1 MNAMTQPI
9 RVILNTREPG
19 FRAKTYLAYVALF
32 TLLAGDAVRYSVG
45 WWGWGAVLVTLFG
58 FTLYY
63 FFTGEP
69 KRILKQIP
77 WPLIALLVLMPISI
91 IYSNYQM
98 FSAIASFAQYA
109 TSLFALF
116 LAAAFSWRH
125 LLRIFS
131 NVVRVILAAS
141 LLFEFVAAA
150 IVRGPIAPIFKNY
163 EGDTPPAS
171 AYYWTRAHL
180 FDGDRIQGIVGNS
193 NILAFIAM
201 IGLVVFAIDYAVSAT
216 PKWLSASSF
225 ALAAAMLLLSKS
237 AGVAFAVA
245 AIAVAATVAL
255 IVEGKDRDLR
265 HRIYRWVWACAGV
278 VSIVVLI
285 NRAEVFTFFGKTPDM
300 TGRSTIWKLVL
311 GLIAERPIQG
321 WGWISHWMP
330 GVEPFEGLVVINKVP
345 YYQAHN
351 AYLDMWLQLGGIGLL
366 LLLILVA
373 MTFVKLWRLGV
384 RHTNPLYLW
393 PMLVFFGLLAQNLTE
408 SRMLLEIGWVLL
420 VLMAVKANDPDDLLE
435 PRGKT
440 PKRARLLGRG
450 LRRNQS
456 QPHKDR

>member
-77 WPLIALLVLMPISI
+77 WPLIALLVLMPLSI

-131 NVVRVILAAS
+131 NVVRVILGAS
-141 LLFEFVAAA
+141 LVFEFVAAA

-171 AYYWTRAHL
+171 AFYWTRAHL

-245 AIAVAATVAL
+245 AIAVAAIVAL

-278 VSIVVLI
+278 ISIVVLI

-300 TGRSTIWKLVL
+300 TGRSSIWKLVL

-330 GVEPFEGLVVINKVP
+330 GVKPFEGLVVIDKVP

-393 PMLVFFGLLAQNLTE
+393 PMLVFFGVLAQNLTE
-408 SRMLLEIGWVLL
+408 SRMLLESGWVLL

>member
-1 MNAMTQPI
+1 
-9 RVILNTREPG
+9 
-19 FRAKTYLAYVALF
+19 
-32 TLLAGDAVRYSVG
+32 
-45 WWGWGAVLVTLFG
+45 
-58 FTLYY
+58 
-63 FFTGEP
+63 
-69 KRILKQIP
+69 
-77 WPLIALLVLMPISI
+77 MPISI

-131 NVVRVILAAS
+131 NVVRVILTAS

-330 GVEPFEGLVVINKVP
+330 GVKPFEGLVVINKVP

-351 AYLDMWLQLGGIGLL
+351 AYLDMWLQLGAIGLL

>member
-265 HRIYRWVWACAGV
+265 HRIYRWVWACAGL

-351 AYLDMWLQLGGIGLL
+351 AYLDMWLQLGAIGLL

-393 PMLVFFGLLAQNLTE
+393 PMLVFFGVLAQNLTE
-408 SRMLLEIGWVLL
+408 SRMLLESGWVLL

>member
-245 AIAVAATVAL
+245 AIAVAAIVAL

-330 GVEPFEGLVVINKVP
+330 GVKPFEGLVVINKVP

-351 AYLDMWLQLGGIGLL
+351 AYLDMWLQLGAIGLL

>member
-245 AIAVAATVAL
+245 AIAVAAIVAL

-265 HRIYRWVWACAGV
+265 HRIYLWVWACAGV

-351 AYLDMWLQLGGIGLL
+351 AYLDMWLQLGAIGLL

>member
-19 FRAKTYLAYVALF
+19 FRAKTYLAYAALF

-278 VSIVVLI
+278 ISIVVLI

-330 GVEPFEGLVVINKVP
+330 GVKPFEGLVVINKVP

-351 AYLDMWLQLGGIGLL
+351 AYLDMWLQLGAIGLL

>member
-32 TLLAGDAVRYSVG
+32 TLLAGDAVRYSMG

-216 PKWLSASSF
+216 PKWLSASSL

-351 AYLDMWLQLGGIGLL
+351 AYLDMWLQLGALGLL

-456 QPHKDR
+456 QPHRDR

>member
-255 IVEGKDRDLR
+255 IVEGKDRNLR

>member
-131 NVVRVILAAS
+131 NVVRVILGAS
-141 LLFEFVAAA
+141 LVFEFVAAA

-171 AYYWTRAHL
+171 AFYWTRAHL

-245 AIAVAATVAL
+245 AIAVAAIVAL

>member
-131 NVVRVILAAS
+131 NVVRVILTAS

-265 HRIYRWVWACAGV
+265 HRIYRWVWACAGL

-330 GVEPFEGLVVINKVP
+330 GVKPFEGLVVINKVP

-351 AYLDMWLQLGGIGLL
+351 AYLDMWLQLGAIGLL

>member
-77 WPLIALLVLMPISI
+77 WPLIALLVLMPLSI

-351 AYLDMWLQLGGIGLL
+351 AYLDMWLQLGAIGLL

>member
-1 MNAMTQPI
+1 MNALTQPI

-19 FRAKTYLAYVALF
+19 FRAKTYLAYVAIF
-32 TLLAGDAVRYSVG
+32 TLAAGDAVRYSVG
-45 WWGWGAVLVTLFG
+45 WWGWGTLLVLLFG

-69 KRILKQIP
+69 KRILRQIP
-77 WPLIALLVLMPISI
+77 WPLAALLVLMPISI
-91 IYSNYQM
+91 IYSNYPT

-131 NVVRVILAAS
+131 NVVRFILGAS
-141 LLFEFVAAA
+141 LVFEFIAAV

-171 AYYWTRAHL
+171 AFYWTRAHL

-201 IGLVVFAIDYAVSAT
+201 LGLIVFAIDYAVSTT

-225 ALAAAMLLLSKS
+225 ALAASMFWLSKS
-237 AGVAFAVA
+237 AGVGFAIA
-245 AIAVAATVAL
+245 AISLAAIVAL
-255 IVEGKDRDLR
+255 IVEGKDRNLR
-265 HRIYRWVWACAGV
+265 HRIYRWVWACAGL
-278 VSIVVLI
+278 VSLLVLI

-311 GLIAERPIQG
+311 GLISERPIQG

-330 GVEPFEGLVVINKVP
+330 GVKPFEGLVVINKVP

-351 AYLDMWLQLGGIGLL
+351 AFLDMWLQLGAIGLL
-366 LLLILVA
+366 LLLALAA

-393 PMLVFFGLLAQNLTE
+393 PMLVFFGVLAQNLTE
-408 SRMLLEIGWVLL
+408 SRLLLEIGWVLL
-420 VLMAVKANDPDDLLE
+420 VLMAVKANDPEDHLE

-450 LRRNQS
+450 LRQSQS
-456 QPHKDR
+456 QPRKDR

>member
-1 MNAMTQPI
+1 
-9 RVILNTREPG
+9 
-19 FRAKTYLAYVALF
+19 
-32 TLLAGDAVRYSVG
+32 
-45 WWGWGAVLVTLFG
+45 
-58 FTLYY
+58 
-63 FFTGEP
+63 
-69 KRILKQIP
+69 
-77 WPLIALLVLMPISI
+77 
-91 IYSNYQM
+91 M

-131 NVVRVILAAS
+131 NVVRVILTAS

-201 IGLVVFAIDYAVSAT
+201 IGLVVFAIDYAVSTT

-330 GVEPFEGLVVINKVP
+330 GVKPFEGLVVINKVP

-351 AYLDMWLQLGGIGLL
+351 AYLDMWLQLGAIGLL

>member
-201 IGLVVFAIDYAVSAT
+201 IGLVVFAIDYAVSTT

-330 GVEPFEGLVVINKVP
+330 GVKPFEGLVVINKVP

>member
-32 TLLAGDAVRYSVG
+32 TLLAGDAVRYSIG
-45 WWGWGAVLVTLFG
+45 WWGWGILLGLLFG
-58 FTLYY
+58 VTLYY

-69 KRILKQIP
+69 KRIFKQIP
-77 WPLIALLVLMPISI
+77 WSLAALLVLMPISI

-98 FSAIASFAQYA
+98 FSAIASLAQYA
-109 TSLFALF
+109 TTLFALF
-116 LAAAFSWRH
+116 LVAAFSWRH

-131 NVVRVILAAS
+131 NVVRVILVSS
-141 LLFEFVAAA
+141 LAFEFVAAA

-163 EGDTPPAS
+163 EGDTPPAP
-171 AYYWTRAHL
+171 AFYWTRGHL

-201 IGLVVFAIDYAVSAT
+201 IGLVVFAI
-216 PKWLSASSF
+216 
-225 ALAAAMLLLSKS
+225 
-237 AGVAFAVA
+237 A
-245 AIAVAATVAL
+245 AIAVAAVVAL
-255 IVEGKDRDLR
+255 TVEGKDRDLR

-278 VSIVVLI
+278 VALVVLL
-285 NRAEVFTFFGKTPDM
+285 NRAEVFAFFGKTPDM
-300 TGRSTIWKLVL
+300 TGRSSIWRKVL
-311 GLIAERPIQG
+311 ELILDRPIQG
-321 WGWISHWMP
+321 WGWVSHWMP
-330 GVEPFEGLVVINKVP
+330 GVKPFDGLVVIDNVP

-351 AYLDMWLQLGGIGLL
+351 AYLDMWFQLGAIGLL
-366 LLLILVA
+366 LLLILITV
-373 MTFVKLWRLGV
+373 TFVKLWRLGV

-420 VLMAVKANDPDDLLE
+420 VLMAVKANDPDDSLE

-456 QPHKDR
+456 QPRRDR

>member
-131 NVVRVILAAS
+131 NVVRVILTAS

-265 HRIYRWVWACAGV
+265 HRIYRWVWACAGL

-330 GVEPFEGLVVINKVP
+330 GVKPFEGLVVINKVP

>member
-1 MNAMTQPI
+1 M
-9 RVILNTREPG
+9 
-19 FRAKTYLAYVALF
+19 
-32 TLLAGDAVRYSVG
+32 
-45 WWGWGAVLVTLFG
+45 
-58 FTLYY
+58 
-63 FFTGEP
+63 
-69 KRILKQIP
+69 
-77 WPLIALLVLMPISI
+77 
-91 IYSNYQM
+91 
-98 FSAIASFAQYA
+98 
-109 TSLFALF
+109 
-116 LAAAFSWRH
+116 
-125 LLRIFS
+125 
-131 NVVRVILAAS
+131 VRVILAAS

-265 HRIYRWVWACAGV
+265 HRIYRWVWACAGL

-330 GVEPFEGLVVINKVP
+330 GVKPFEGLVVINKVP

-351 AYLDMWLQLGGIGLL
+351 AYLDMWLQLGAIGLL

>member
-1 MNAMTQPI
+1 
-9 RVILNTREPG
+9 
-19 FRAKTYLAYVALF
+19 
-32 TLLAGDAVRYSVG
+32 
-45 WWGWGAVLVTLFG
+45 VLVTLFG

-131 NVVRVILAAS
+131 NVVRVILTAS

-330 GVEPFEGLVVINKVP
+330 GVKPFEGLVVINKVP

-351 AYLDMWLQLGGIGLL
+351 AYLDMWLQLGAIGLL

>member
-77 WPLIALLVLMPISI
+77 WPLIALLVLMPLSI

-265 HRIYRWVWACAGV
+265 HRIYRWVWACAGL
-278 VSIVVLI
+278 VSIMVLI

-393 PMLVFFGLLAQNLTE
+393 PMLVFFGVLAQNLTE

>member
-351 AYLDMWLQLGGIGLL
+351 AYLDMWLQLGAIGLL

>member
-330 GVEPFEGLVVINKVP
+330 GVKPFEGLVVINKVP

>member
-131 NVVRVILAAS
+131 NVVRVILTAS

-201 IGLVVFAIDYAVSAT
+201 IGLVVFAIDYAVSTT

-330 GVEPFEGLVVINKVP
+330 GVKPFEGLVVINKVP

>member
-330 GVEPFEGLVVINKVP
+330 GVKPFEGLVVINKVP

-351 AYLDMWLQLGGIGLL
+351 AYLDMWLQLGALGLL

>member
-77 WPLIALLVLMPISI
+77 WPLIALLVLMPLSI

-393 PMLVFFGLLAQNLTE
+393 PMLVFFGVLAQNLTE
-408 SRMLLEIGWVLL
+408 SRMLLESGWVLL

>member
-1 MNAMTQPI
+1 
-9 RVILNTREPG
+9 
-19 FRAKTYLAYVALF
+19 
-32 TLLAGDAVRYSVG
+32 VG

-131 NVVRVILAAS
+131 NVVRVILTAS

-201 IGLVVFAIDYAVSAT
+201 IGLVVFAIDYAVSTT

-330 GVEPFEGLVVINKVP
+330 GVKPFEGLVVINKVP

>member
-131 NVVRVILAAS
+131 NVVRVILTAS

-321 WGWISHWMP
+321 WGWILHWMP
-330 GVEPFEGLVVINKVP
+330 GVKPFEGLVVINKVP

>member
-1 MNAMTQPI
+1 
-9 RVILNTREPG
+9 
-19 FRAKTYLAYVALF
+19 
-32 TLLAGDAVRYSVG
+32 
-45 WWGWGAVLVTLFG
+45 
-58 FTLYY
+58 
-63 FFTGEP
+63 
-69 KRILKQIP
+69 
-77 WPLIALLVLMPISI
+77 MPISI
-91 IYSNYQM
+91 VYSNYPV

-131 NVVRVILAAS
+131 NVVRVILGAS
-141 LLFEFVAAA
+141 LVFEFVAAA

-171 AYYWTRAHL
+171 AFYWTRAHL

-225 ALAAAMLLLSKS
+225 ALAAAMLLLTKS

-245 AIAVAATVAL
+245 AIAVAAIVAL
-255 IVEGKDRDLR
+255 TVEGKDRDLR

-278 VSIVVLI
+278 VAIVVLI

-330 GVEPFEGLVVINKVP
+330 GVKPFEGLVVINKVP

-366 LLLILVA
+366 LLLLLIS

-393 PMLVFFGLLAQNLTE
+393 PMLVFFGVLAQNLTE
-408 SRMLLEIGWVLL
+408 SRMLLENGWVLL
-420 VLMAVKANDPDDLLE
+420 VLMAVKANDPEDLLE

-440 PKRARLLGRG
+440 PKRTRLLGRG
-450 LRRNQS
+450 LRRNQP